1 VNALYDTLGRGY
13 TAVRQPDPH
22 IERAIRAALGDAR
35 SVVNVGAGAGS
46 YEPRDL
52 DVVAVEPSAVM
63 RAQRSPDAVPAI
75 AGSAEALPLAD
86 DSVDAAMAVLTDHH
100 WSDRAQGLREMR
112 RVAAE
117 RVVLLNFDPAMLNRF
132 WFTRDYLPRFAD
144 LVDEPYRDPGHWREE
159 LRELLGG
166 RVTFTPLPVP
176 HDCRDGF
183 YGAYWRRPHAY
194 LDARVRNG
202 ISVFAKLDRDEV
214 AAAVERLRGDLESG
228 RWAEVN
234 ADLLD
239 LPALDLGYRVVV
251 AELG

>member
-1 VNALYDTLGRGY
+1 VTELYDTLGRGY
-13 TAVRQPDPH
+13 TSVRQPDPR
-22 IERAIRAALGDAR
+22 IDRAIRVALGDAS

-52 DVVAVEPSAVM
+52 EVVAVEPSEVM
-63 RAQRSPDAVPAI
+63 RAQRPADAVPAI
-75 AGSAEALPLAD
+75 AGSAESLPLAD
-86 DSVDAAMAVLTDHH
+86 DSVDAAMAVLSDHH
-100 WSDRAQGLREMR
+100 WKDRERGLREMC
-112 RVAAE
+112 RVARK
-117 RVVLLNFDPAMLNRF
+117 RVVVLNFDPAMLNSF
-132 WFTRDYLPRFAD
+132 WFTRDYLTRFAD
-144 LVDEPYRDPGHWREE
+144 LVAEPYRDPDRWRDE

-194 LDARVRNG
+194 LDPQVRAG
-202 ISVFAKLDRDEV
+202 ISVFPRLDRDEV

-234 ADLLD
+234 ADLLE
-239 LPALDLGYRVVV
+239 LEELDLGYRVVV
-251 AELG
+251 AEIG